1 MIISGDS
8 DSPLTTAVEIL
19 DEYGTV
25 YNKEFKNPKIAF
37 QTANKIIAMYERD
50 EDLDYSELESMGFT
64 QMN

>member
-1 MIISGDS
+1 M
-8 DSPLTTAVEIL
+8 

-25 YNKEFKNPKIAF
+25 YGKNFNNPKIAF

-50 EDLDYSELESMGFT
+50 EDLDYSELESMGFE